1 MKERGEK
8 LMEIL
13 IITILTVF
21 AFIGVASSI
30 LYLVRQSKNDFINHH
45 IRIILYLPQYSS
57 SKLEGIIRNIYYEGI
72 PERLMSD
79 GKIYLMVSHEDE
91 EAIKIIEKLKEI
103 YPIEVL
109 PEQVSYCMIKNRE
122 KYIEI

>member
-1 MKERGEK
+1 
-8 LMEIL
+8 MEIL
-13 IITILTVF
+13 LITILTVF

-30 LYLVRQSKNDFINHH
+30 LYLVRQSKNDFKNYR

-57 SKLEGIIRNIYYEGI
+57 PKLEGIIRNLYYEGI

-79 GKIYLMVSHEDE
+79 SKIYLMISHEDK
-91 EAIKIIEKLKEI
+91 EAIEIIEKLKKI

-109 PEQVSYCMIKNRE
+109 PEQVSYCMIKTERSVS
-122 KYIEI
+122 KFSRCKSG